1 MFSMSYKT
9 RKGGTRLTARDPK
22 CASLAV
28 IIARRPLS
36 NQRELALISG
46 V

>member
-1 MFSMSYKT
+1 MFSISYNA

-36 NQRELALISG
+36 NQGELAVISG